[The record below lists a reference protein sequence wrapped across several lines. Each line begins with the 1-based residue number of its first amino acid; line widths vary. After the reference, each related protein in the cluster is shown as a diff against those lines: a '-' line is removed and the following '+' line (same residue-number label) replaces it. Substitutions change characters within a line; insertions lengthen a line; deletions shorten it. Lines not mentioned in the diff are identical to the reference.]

1 MMSYIPVLC
10 KHRRLEVGIIC
21 HETGIIDNI
30 SNLSMTVRRYSII
43 DITITDGI
51 KVINHE
57 TFREIK
63 PLNHNKII
71 QFQL

>member
-1 MMSYIPVLC
+1 
-10 KHRRLEVGIIC
+10 
-21 HETGIIDNI
+21 
-30 SNLSMTVRRYSII
+30 MTVRSNLSII

-63 PLNHNKII
+63 PLNHNVII